1 MRLEPN
7 GSLRANA
14 HGNGS
19 WEHMTTISGRVI
31 VEIGEDEVIL
41 EEGDTVRY
49 SAEQPHG
56 VRNGHDGQ
64 SIVILVVVAM
74 AEVADRNLP
83 FGLAGE
89 E

>member
-1 MRLEPN
+1 M
-7 GSLRANA
+7 
-14 HGNGS
+14 
-19 WEHMTTISGRVI
+19 
-31 VEIGEDEVIL
+31 
-41 EEGDTVRY
+41 RY

-74 AEVADRNLP
+74 KEVAARNIP